1 MNINHQKNPLNPASC
16 WVILLTMA
24 LFGGQ
29 CIAGT
34 SLKQCYDLPGVVAPT
49 ISPNKTLHVFIDQT
63 MAITTPMKTSVIEL
77 VSEWGS
83 NGERVT
89 ISRFSANIK
98 GNFSEL
104 IFDKIGNVP
113 PSEAY
118 LFHLRRKHKKS
129 ILACIKEHKYD
140 FRDSLVN
147 TLMNTMKLAS
157 DTLPKTN
164 LIHSL
169 NDFAEQLVSDKTT
182 SDKTVLIISDGLEN
196 SDLFSFHKRNKIRKI
211 DHQKMLSIVRR
222 NNLIPNWF
230 KAKIYLLGLG
240 YISDDKVYIRPYLIK
255 PLKKFW
261 TKYFLEGDAIIEIN
275 SIGTPMLLTK
285 SILKQPGR

>member
-1 MNINHQKNPLNPASC
+1 MNTNNHNKPLRAVVC
-16 WVILLTMA
+16 CILFIALA

-29 CIAGT
+29 CVAGT
-34 SLKQCYDLPGVVAPT
+34 ALKNCYDLPGVIAPT
-49 ISPNKTLHVFIDQT
+49 ISPNKALHVFIDQT
-63 MAITTPMKTSVIEL
+63 MAITAEMKTSVVEL

-104 IFDKIGNVP
+104 VFDQIGNIP
-113 PSEAY
+113 PTEPF

-129 ILACIKEHKYD
+129 ILACIKEHKGD
-140 FRDSLVN
+140 FHNSLVEALTN
-147 TLMNTMKLAS
+147 TLKISS
-157 DTLPKTN
+157 DALPKTN

-169 NDFAEQLVSDKTT
+169 NDFADQLVADKTT

-211 DHQKMLSIVRR
+211 NYQKMLNIVRR
-222 NNLIPNWF
+222 KNLIPNWF
-230 KAKIYLLGLG
+230 GAKIYLLGLG
-240 YISDDKVYIRPYLIK
+240 YISDSKVYVRPKLIK

-261 TKYFLEGDAIIEIN
+261 TKYFLEGDAVIEIN

-285 SILKQPGR
+285 SILK